1 MYEITLE
8 FKDEVVAEAFDKLSR
23 TLGDLR
29 KPFEKASEVFYRFE
43 KDAFET
49 EGASS
54 AARRWSPLTR
64 HYARWKER
72 VAPGKP
78 ILELTG
84 ALRDSMTGPDAPDS
98 FRQIQPQ
105 ELAIGTT
112 LLYPKFHQ
120 TGTSRMVAR
129 PVIALTKEQEV
140 ELIDVVKDGLRE
152 MLKDAGFTTVEVR

>member
-1 MYEITLE
+1 MYEIRLQVDDQ
-8 FKDEVVAEAFDKLSR
+8 FDGAFAKLAHVLS
-23 TLGDLR
+23 DLS
-29 KPFEKASEVFYRFE
+29 KPLEKASEVFYRFE

-54 AARRWSPLTR
+54 KARRWADLTR
-64 HYARWKER
+64 QYARWKEK

-84 ALRDSMTGPDAPDS
+84 ALRDSMTGPDATDS
-98 FRQIQPQ
+98 FRKIEPQ

-112 LLYPKFHQ
+112 LFYAEFHQ
-120 TGTSRMVAR
+120 TGTPKMVAR

-140 ELIDVVKDGLRE
+140 ELIDTVKDGLRE
-152 MLKDAGFTTVEVR
+152 ILKDAGFVYVEVS

>member
-1 MYEITLE
+1 MYEIRLQVDDTFGDPFAKLAQTLS
-8 FKDEVVAEAFDKLSR
+8 DLS
-23 TLGDLR
+23 

-54 AARRWSPLTR
+54 AARRWTSLTR
-64 HYARWKER
+64 QYARWKEK

-98 FRQIQPQ
+98 FQRIQPQ

-112 LLYPKFHQ
+112 LDYAPFHQ
-120 TGTSRMVAR
+120 SGTSKMVAR
-129 PVIALTKEQEV
+129 PVIALTNKQEV
-140 ELIDVVKDGLRE
+140 ELIDTVKDGLRE
-152 MLKDAGFTTVEVR
+152 ILKDAGFTVEVS